1 MNDRGARLILRPA
14 AYLCSITRCWVEG
27 SVLERGYRP
36 FLAHRTGGM
45 QDPANELLRACF
57 AELRVGMVLYA
68 LAHEKDL
75 HYRPLRRRVG
85 LPEKPSSGLE
95 VTSEDAYSR
104 PARDLRRDLL
114 RPQKRLSLAASA
126 R

>member
-45 QDPANELLRACF
+45 QDPANELRRIDLLETVWKVRTGSISWSLEPARRAKGHPF
-57 AELRVGMVLYA
+57 WRST
-68 LAHEKDL
+68 
-75 HYRPLRRRVG
+75 
-85 LPEKPSSGLE
+85 LPTNARSDPSSYFPD
-95 VTSEDAYSR
+95 S
-104 PARDLRRDLL
+104 
-114 RPQKRLSLAASA
+114 LSTHSGA
-126 R
+126 